1 MLCLFVSINRHNG
14 WPDLAQFFMATS
26 GKVYEWLKVKKFAKK
41 KFRSFSFRNLLMF
54 SEKSTSF
61 SFKIIFIIFLVIIL
75 AFKSA
80 YLLTSHSAENGPSG
94 FRSKHLNF
102 FFELCLYAGYWVE
115 FSIFRKC
122 HLRNFE
128 QINFQEIV
136 EFKYI
141 NRS

>member
-1 MLCLFVSINRHNG
+1 
-14 WPDLAQFFMATS
+14 
-26 GKVYEWLKVKKFAKK
+26 
-41 KFRSFSFRNLLMF
+41 MF

-141 NRS
+141 NRSKIKQKFHFKTLICFFWGFWRYFFNSMTWSPNFLFFFNSHETFSSKKSHP